1 MYTHTHTYIY
11 IHIHI
16 DTYIKTGDD
25 VIIQRTGNSQNHHGQ
40 AKFFV
45 QEFTTA
51 IKNTAVRNR
60 ESGQVYWFSLNTNY
74 SAARMAMS

>member
-11 IHIHI
+11 IYIHI

-25 VIIQRTGNSQNHHGQ
+25 VIIQLTGNTQNHHGQ

-45 QEFTTA
+45 
-51 IKNTAVRNR
+51 
-60 ESGQVYWFSLNTNY
+60 
-74 SAARMAMS
+74 